1 MRGIDK
7 MEKNKKSENYSLF
20 DELKKWSPILF
31 WIVLAAIILSVLM
44 VVIAKLIPGAKLFLM
59 DKDGYYNVTLIG
71 TLIAGMALVI
81 NMIESERKAKEERE
95 RHNTAIRLQIEKERI
110 DRLYIKF
117 YEYYKTVY
125 ELVEGYDEMIVAL
138 QGLDRLDELDGNH
151 IDTLLL
157 KEGYTKRL
165 NEALCRVNPTYKS
178 RIWIAGAELCCQI
191 PDESNGSK
199 DPGAELC
206 CQIPDES
213 NDSEDPGAELCC
225 QIPDES
231 NDSKDSGADLSSKK
245 SDESESGKS
254 PGAKLEASIDMIAKG
269 IQGYEIYDITK
280 SRELINSRKDS
291 IDKFMKHKI
300 EIRELLQNTTDNFK
314 LYVADIQKE
323 LIK

>member
-1 MRGIDK
+1 

-20 DELKKWSPILF
+20 DELKKWSPIFF

-44 VVIAKLIPGAKLFLM
+44 VAIAKLIPGAKLFLI

-81 NMIESERKAKEERE
+81 NTIESERKAKEERE

-125 ELVEGYDEMIVAL
+125 ELVEGYDEMIVSL

-151 IDTLLL
+151 IDTSLV
-157 KEGYTKRL
+157 KEEYTKRF

-199 DPGAELC
+199 DPGA
-206 CQIPDES
+206 
-213 NDSEDPGAELCC
+213 
-225 QIPDES
+225 
-231 NDSKDSGADLSSKK
+231 DLSSQK

-254 PGAKLEASIDMIAKG
+254 PGAKLEASIDVIAKG
-269 IQGYEIYDITK
+269 IQGYEIYDITE

-291 IDKFMKHKI
+291 INTFMKHKI
-300 EIRELLQNTTDNFK
+300 EIIELLQITTDNFK

>member
-1 MRGIDK
+1 

-20 DELKKWSPILF
+20 DELKKWSPIFF

-44 VVIAKLIPGAKLFLM
+44 VAIAKLIPGAKLFLI

-81 NMIESERKAKEERE
+81 NTIESERKAKEERE

-125 ELVEGYDEMIVAL
+125 ELVEGYDEMIVSL

-151 IDTLLL
+151 IDTSLV
-157 KEGYTKRL
+157 KEEYTKRF

-199 DPGAELC
+199 DPGA
-206 CQIPDES
+206 
-213 NDSEDPGAELCC
+213 
-225 QIPDES
+225 
-231 NDSKDSGADLSSKK
+231 DLSSQK

-254 PGAKLEASIDMIAKG
+254 PGAKLEASIDVIAKG

-280 SRELINSRKDS
+280 SRELINSRKDR
-291 IDKFMKHKI
+291 IDKFMKHKK
-300 EIRELLQNTTDNFK
+300 EIIELLQNTTDNFK

>member
-1 MRGIDK
+1 

-20 DELKKWSPILF
+20 DELKKWSPIFF

-44 VVIAKLIPGAKLFLM
+44 VAIVKLIPGAKLFLM

-81 NMIESERKAKEERE
+81 NTIESERKAKEERE

-125 ELVEGYDEMIVAL
+125 ELVEGYDEMIVSL

-151 IDTLLL
+151 IDTSLV
-157 KEGYTKRL
+157 KEEYTKRF

-178 RIWIAGAELCCQI
+178 RIWIAGAEL
-191 PDESNGSK
+191 
-199 DPGAELC
+199 
-206 CQIPDES
+206 
-213 NDSEDPGAELCC
+213 
-225 QIPDES
+225 
-231 NDSKDSGADLSSKK
+231 
-245 SDESESGKS
+245 
-254 PGAKLEASIDMIAKG
+254 EASIDVIAKG
-269 IQGYEIYDITK
+269 IQGYEIYDITE
-280 SRELINSRKDS
+280 SRELINSRKKS
-291 IDKFMKHKI
+291 IDTFMKHKI
-300 EIRELLQNTTDNFK
+300 EIIELLQITTDNFK

>member
-1 MRGIDK
+1 MRGRDK

-20 DELKKWSPILF
+20 DELKKWSPIFF

-44 VVIAKLIPGAKLFLM
+44 VAIVKLIPGAKLFLM

-81 NMIESERKAKEERE
+81 NTIESERKAKEERE

-125 ELVEGYDEMIVAL
+125 ELVEGYDEMIVSL

-151 IDTLLL
+151 IDTSLV
-157 KEGYTKRL
+157 KEEYTKRF

-191 PDESNGSK
+191 PDESN
-199 DPGAELC
+199 
-206 CQIPDES
+206 
-213 NDSEDPGAELCC
+213 DSEDPGAEL
-225 QIPDES
+225 
-231 NDSKDSGADLSSKK
+231 
-245 SDESESGKS
+245 
-254 PGAKLEASIDMIAKG
+254 EASIDVIAKG
-269 IQGYEIYDITK
+269 IQGYEIYDITE
-280 SRELINSRKDS
+280 SRELINSRKKS
-291 IDKFMKHKI
+291 IDTFMKHKI
-300 EIRELLQNTTDNFK
+300 EIIELLQITTDNFK

>member
-1 MRGIDK
+1 

-20 DELKKWSPILF
+20 DELKKWSPIF
-31 WIVLAAIILSVLM
+31 FGIVLAAIILSVLM
-44 VVIAKLIPGAKLFLM
+44 VAIAKLIPGANLFLM

-81 NMIESERKAKEERE
+81 NTIESERKAKEERE
-95 RHNTAIRLQIEKERI
+95 RHNRAIRLQIEKERI

-125 ELVEGYDEMIVAL
+125 ELVEGYDEMIVSL

-151 IDTLLL
+151 IDTLLV
-157 KEGYTKRL
+157 KEEYTKRF
-165 NEALCRVNPTYKS
+165 NEALCRVDPTYKS

-199 DPGAELC
+199 DPGVE
-206 CQIPDES
+206 
-213 NDSEDPGAELCC
+213 
-225 QIPDES
+225 
-231 NDSKDSGADLSSKK
+231 LSSQK

-254 PGAKLEASIDMIAKG
+254 PRAELEASIDVIAKG
-269 IQGYEIYDITK
+269 IQGYEIYDITE
-280 SRELINSRKDS
+280 SRELLNSRKES
-291 IDKFMKHKI
+291 IGTFMNHKI
-300 EIRELLQNTTDNFK
+300 EIIELLQITTDNFK

>member
-1 MRGIDK
+1 

-20 DELKKWSPILF
+20 DELKKWSPIFF

-44 VVIAKLIPGAKLFLM
+44 VAIAKLIPGAKLFLM

-199 DPGAELC
+199 DLE
-206 CQIPDES
+206 E
-213 NDSEDPGAELCC
+213 
-225 QIPDES
+225 
-231 NDSKDSGADLSSKK
+231 KLSSQK
-245 SDESESGKS
+245 SDESNGSKDPGEELSSQKSDESNNNKNT
-254 PGAKLEASIDMIAKG
+254 GAKLEAAIYALAKG
-269 IQGYEIYDITK
+269 IQGYEVYDITK
-280 SRELINSRKDS
+280 SRKLINSRKDS
-291 IDKFMKHKI
+291 IDTFMKHKI
-300 EIRELLQNTTDNFK
+300 EIIELLQITTDIFK
-314 LYVADIQKE
+314 LYVSDIQKE
-323 LIK
+323 LIQ